1 MASATTSPHA
11 RVLPIRRLIAAPLC
25 ALMLAGAGCGTTAD
39 SGGPGTTTAPTAPA
53 SKAEY
58 EESITEIMGG
68 VISASEELQTA
79 SAGVPDFK
87 ARAPFLETA
96 ATAYGAA
103 GDSLDDLTPP
113 AEVKELHQRLIEASR
128 GLAVATQKAAA
139 GAKKND
145 QKAADTF
152 NKAVQKYQTELTEIQ
167 AEFAALGYE
176 FPAGDE
182 TTGTTSAPVVP
193 TTPTTP
199 TAPPDTST
207 IPTVPTTPTT
217 PTTPPTG
224 PEALDPEDLEKLQ
237 STPEDSDAEAS
248 KN

>member
-1 MASATTSPHA
+1 
-11 RVLPIRRLIAAPLC
+11 
-25 ALMLAGAGCGTTAD
+25 MLAAAGCGTRTETGA
-39 SGGPGTTTAPTAPA
+39 PGTSTGSTAPA

-79 SAGVPDFK
+79 SSGAPDFK

-113 AEVKELHQRLIEASR
+113 AEVKALHQKLIDASR

-139 GAKKND
+139 GAKKGD
-145 QKAADTF
+145 SKAADAF
-152 NKAVQKYQTELTEIQ
+152 NKAVQKYQADLTTIQ
-167 AEFAALGYE
+167 GEFAALGYQ
-176 FPAGDE
+176 FPAGE
-182 TTGTTSAPVVP
+182 EGTGTTTAPTTPTTPTVP

-199 TAPPDTST
+199 GTST
-207 IPTVPTTPTT
+207 TPTTPSTVPTVPTTPTT
-217 PTTPPTG
+217 PTTPPDTSTL
-224 PEALDPEDLEKLQ
+224 PDPKDLEK
-237 STPEDSDAEAS
+237 SETPQAGNS

>member
-1 MASATTSPHA
+1 MAPATTSPHA
-11 RVLPIRRLIAAPLC
+11 RVLPARRLIAALLC
-25 ALMLAGAGCGTTAD
+25 ALMLIAAGCGTRAET
-39 SGGPGTTTAPTAPA
+39 GGPGTTTGPTPAA

-68 VISASEELQTA
+68 VISASEELQT
-79 SAGVPDFK
+79 SSSGVPDFK

-113 AEVKELHQRLIEASR
+113 AEVKELHQKLIDASR
-128 GLAVATQKAAA
+128 GLAVATQQAAK

-145 QKAADTF
+145 QKAADDF
-152 NKAVQKYQTELTEIQ
+152 NKAVQKYQADLTKFQ
-167 AEFAALGYE
+167 GEFAALGYK
-176 FPAGDE
+176 FPAGE
-182 TTGTTSAPVVP
+182 QGTGTTSTPTTGP

-199 TAPPDTST
+199 GTQTIPTTPST
-207 IPTVPTTPTT
+207 VPTVPTTPPTT
-217 PTTPPTG
+217 PTTPPDTSTL
-224 PEALDPEDLEKLQ
+224 PDSENLEK
-237 STPEDSDAEAS
+237 SGDAAEKS